1 MKYTHD
7 FALPREFGRTLSRA
21 VAYCRRCGAE
31 WDVHRTA
38 LGVQWR
44 PKNEVAKTPYC
55 KRR

>member
-44 PKNEVAKTPYC
+44 PKNEAAKTPYC